1 MMGNH
6 VNIQIYNQMKE
17 VLTMHF
23 EGVQEGSAN
32 LLRRFG
38 VQNALG
44 FLNVSDNSIIKNAKQ
59 VT

>member
-17 VLTMHF
+17 VLTMSF
-23 EGVQEGSAN
+23 ENVQEGSAN

-38 VQNALG
+38 VYNVLG
-44 FLNVSDNSIIKNAKQ
+44 FRNAEDLNPKQ
-59 VT
+59 VTQVC

>member
-17 VLTMHF
+17 VLTMSF
-23 EGVQEGSAN
+23 ENVQEGSAN

-38 VQNALG
+38 VNNVLG
-44 FLNVSDNSIIKNAKQ
+44 FRNAEDLNPKQ
-59 VT
+59 VTQVC